1 LAENMDI
8 VEYEYP
14 AELESLYHGLG
25 VSDAETGADSFVTFA
40 CCDGGVGGSGFC
52 VGTVRLELW

>member
-1 LAENMDI
+1 MDI

-14 AELESLYHGLG
+14 AELESLYHGLV
-25 VSDAETGADSFVTFA
+25 VSDAGSRVDLFVRFV

>member
-1 LAENMDI
+1 MDI

-14 AELESLYHGLG
+14 AELESLYHGLV
-25 VSDAETGADSFVTFA
+25 VSDAETGADSFVRFA

>member
-14 AELESLYHGLG
+14 AELESLYHGL
-25 VSDAETGADSFVTFA
+25 VSDAGSRADLFVRFA
-40 CCDGGVGGSGFC
+40 CCDGGIRGRGFC

>member
-1 LAENMDI
+1 MAENMDI

-14 AELESLYHGLG
+14 AELESLCHGLV
-25 VSDAETGADSFVTFA
+25 VSDAETGADSFVRLA

>member
-1 LAENMDI
+1 MAENMDI

-25 VSDAETGADSFVTFA
+25 VCDAETGAGSFARFA

-52 VGTVRLELW
+52 VGTVRLEIW